1 MAWNVAHD
9 YVQNELMQ
17 LPVGKIG
24 KMRVH
29 ESGRISLDI
38 NGYVV
43 DMNVSIPLRYQQQV
57 ATIDQ
62 QQVNILGEVTHRLV
76 LTPNMQNYLWDVC
89 LNRVE
94 RNWCLERRYFVRE

>member
-17 LPVGKIG
+17 LPAGKIG

-43 DMNVSIPLRYQQQV
+43 EFGR
-57 ATIDQ
+57 T
-62 QQVNILGEVTHRLV
+62 
-76 LTPNMQNYLWDVC
+76 
-89 LNRVE
+89 
-94 RNWCLERRYFVRE
+94 RRPAKTETD